1 MGSGGKFMTYYSTTL
16 VNEIYVVRR
25 IAGASLLNGQMAEI
39 VREGRAVILVGV
51 RALPRVVGRQA
62 G

>member
-1 MGSGGKFMTYYSTTL
+1 MTYYSTTL

-25 IAGASLLNGQMAEI
+25 IAGASLLNGQKAEI
-39 VREGRAVILVGV
+39 VREGRAAILVGV
-51 RALPRVVGRQA
+51 RARALPRVVGRQA